1 MDAAMSKVQKQQI
14 VSPLYDKGRKLN
26 RRLKREAAKID
37 RAAEQW
43 RSEEVI
49 TSKPILLNVNNVNM
63 LMPRTLA
70 YNLLA
75 SREAKIVADLD
86 ARVDMI
92 AEGAD

>member
-1 MDAAMSKVQKQQI
+1 MSQVQKQQI

-26 RRLKREAAKID
+26 RKLKREADAID
-37 RAAEQW
+37 AAAEQW
-43 RSEEVI
+43 RSEDII
-49 TSKPILLNVNNVNM
+49 TSKPILLNVNGVNV
-63 LMPRTLA
+63 LMERTLA

-92 AEGAD
+92 AVE